1 MLHIYHVAL
10 GADYSDYSVLKF
22 LFEIVLLLLVD

>member
-10 GADYSDYSVLKF
+10 GADYSGFKF
-22 LFEIVLLLLVD
+22 LFEIVLVLLVD